1 MNDSIQRHDA
11 AFFPGQL
18 IRHRLF
24 GYRGVVYDV
33 DPEFAESDDWY
44 EAMAK
49 SRPPKDRPWYRVLVD
64 GQTATTYVAERNL
77 AADDSQA
84 PVNHPL
90 VEAFFTGFDGG
101 IYRLRVTSN

>member
-1 MNDSIQRHDA
+1 MTTSTQDHDV

-33 DPEFAESDDWY
+33 DAEFAESDEWY
-44 EAMAK
+44 ESMAK

-64 GQTATTYVAERNL
+64 GQAVTTYVAERNL
-77 AADDSQA
+77 EPDDSGA
-84 PVNHPL
+84 PIRHPL
-90 VEAFFTGFDGG
+90 VEAFFTAFDDGV
-101 IYRLRVTSN
+101 YRLRVSSN